1 MCFLGANGS
10 WETTTIRMLCDPI
23 VPDSG
28 SRQFLRYDV
37 IKESSKIKRQSGYMI
52 QRFSLYED
60 LSVTENLDFVAR
72 LYGIKNGKTLVK
84 RSIEELGLADKSE
97 QLAGTLSGD
106 WKQHLAFSAAL
117 IHGPKLLLLD
127 EPTAGV
133 DPKARHEFYD
143 HIHYLAKQGI
153 RMLVITCY

>member
-1 MCFLGANGS
+1 
-10 WETTTIRMLCDPI
+10 MLCDPI

-28 SRQFLRYDV
+28 SRQFLSYDV
-37 IKESSKIKRQSGYMI
+37 IKESLEIKRQSGYMM

-60 LSVTENLDFVAR
+60 LSVAENLNYVAR

-84 RSIEELGLADKSE
+84 RSIEELVGLADRSE
-97 QLAGTLSGD
+97 QLELAGTLSGG
-106 WKQHLAFSAAL
+106 WKQHLALSAEL

-127 EPTAGV
+127 KPTAGV
-133 DPKARHEFYD
+133 DPKTRREFYD

-153 RMLVITCY
+153 TILVITYLYG